1 MCFFRR
7 VDIRKAGMICIAGM
21 VALSMAACRTDNNL
35 IVVENEE
42 KRVVELFSP
51 MEKSE
56 AYVEN
61 TARSAAD
68 KTVMLAEEKL
78 DVSVGYVTYTAEDYQ
93 DKTYDDV
100 TLDRARNDMDDIYLL
115 NPDTLRVLG
124 EEGKL
129 KDLSGLECVKNLRE
143 VVIAANM
150 IDGKLVGIP
159 QEVVAYGLFIN
170 KDMFDQYGLALP
182 ETPEDFLECCRVFKE
197 NGIETPVGANRW
209 WLETFVLAQAYA
221 DLYNGGNTEAEIA
234 ALNSGESKYSDYMRP
249 GFEFLQEMIDKGI
262 CAIILSPVDWEKI
275 TPSLQ
280 ALKEAGV
287 RIINVDTQ
295 VREMDYV
302 DAYIGSDNYSAGYI
316 CGEDLIEKCPE
327 GGKIAILEC
336 PTQNSINDRITGFEE
351 AIAKAA
357 KGFEVVA
364 RADTTGEFER
374 ALEES
379 EKMLKEH
386 PDIVAI
392 MCGNDQI
399 AVGATTSVNV
409 ARAKEVLIYGVDGSP
424 DIKKELQKQDTQIAG
439 TAAQSPI
446 HMGKNAAEIA
456 DCILTG
462 QKFEKETYE
471 EVFMINKDNVGM
483 YGVDGWQ

>member
-1 MCFFRR
+1 MRR
-7 VDIRKAGMICIAGM
+7 RIFTVLAVVLICAAGLGGC
-21 VALSMAACRTDNNL
+21 
-35 IVVENEE
+35 
-42 KRVVELFSP
+42 K
-51 MEKSE
+51 KH
-56 AYVEN
+56 
-61 TARSAAD
+61 
-68 KTVMLAEEKL
+68 
-78 DVSVGYVTYTAEDYQ
+78 VG
-93 DKTYDDV
+93 
-100 TLDRARNDMDDIYLL
+100 
-115 NPDTLRVLG
+115 
-124 EEGKL
+124 
-129 KDLSGLECVKNLRE
+129 
-143 VVIAANM
+143 
-150 IDGKLVGIP
+150 
-159 QEVVAYGLFIN
+159 
-170 KDMFDQYGLALP
+170 
-182 ETPEDFLECCRVFKE
+182 TPED
-197 NGIETPVGANRW
+197 N
-209 WLETFVLAQAYA
+209 
-221 DLYNGGNTEAEIA
+221 A
-234 ALNSGESKYSDYMRP
+234 ASGEESEENRETAREEKKLIGFSVIDMKNPYFITLENAAREAAEQKGYELLMEDP
-249 GFEFLQEMIDKGI
+249 GTDPGEQALQIQEMIDKGI
-262 CAIILSPVDWEKI
+262 SAIILSPVDWEKI
-275 TPSLQ
+275 TSSLK

-295 VREMDYV
+295 VKEMEYV
-302 DAYIGSDNYSAGYI
+302 DAYIGSDNYNAGYI
-316 CGEDLIEKCPE
+316 CGEDLIRRCPE

-351 AIAKAA
+351 AIAKAE

-379 EKMLKEH
+379 EKMLEEY

-409 ARAKEVLIYGVDGSP
+409 ARAKDVLIYGVDGSP

>member
-1 MCFFRR
+1 MKKRIFA
-7 VDIRKAGMICIAGM
+7 VMAVALICI
-21 VALSMAACRTDNNL
+21 
-35 IVVENEE
+35 
-42 KRVVELFSP
+42 
-51 MEKSE
+51 
-56 AYVEN
+56 
-61 TARSAAD
+61 
-68 KTVMLAEEKL
+68 
-78 DVSVGYVTYTAEDYQ
+78 
-93 DKTYDDV
+93 
-100 TLDRARNDMDDIYLL
+100 
-115 NPDTLRVLG
+115 LG
-124 EEGKL
+124 
-129 KDLSGLECVKNLRE
+129 LSGCKKNVGTPEDNAASEEETEEDGE
-143 VVIAANM
+143 VEQEK
-150 IDGKLVGIP
+150 KLVGFSVIDMKNP
-159 QEVVAYGLFIN
+159 YFITLEN
-170 KDMFDQYGLALP
+170 AAREAIEKKGYELVMEDPGTDP
-182 ETPEDFLECCRVFKE
+182 EK
-197 NGIETPVGANRW
+197 
-209 WLETFVLAQAYA
+209 QAVQ
-221 DLYNGGNTEAEIA
+221 I
-234 ALNSGESKYSDYMRP
+234 
-249 GFEFLQEMIDKGI
+249 QEMIDQGI
-262 CAIILSPVDWEKI
+262 SAIILSPVDWEKI
-275 TPSLQ
+275 TSSLQ

-295 VREMDYV
+295 VKEMDYV

-316 CGEDLIEKCPE
+316 CGEDLIAKCPE

-351 AIAKAA
+351 AIAKAE

-379 EKMLKEH
+379 EKMLMEH

-424 DIKKELQKQDTQIAG
+424 DIKKELQKSDTQIAG

-446 HMGKNAAEIA
+446 HIGQEAADIA
-456 DCILTG
+456 ERILTG